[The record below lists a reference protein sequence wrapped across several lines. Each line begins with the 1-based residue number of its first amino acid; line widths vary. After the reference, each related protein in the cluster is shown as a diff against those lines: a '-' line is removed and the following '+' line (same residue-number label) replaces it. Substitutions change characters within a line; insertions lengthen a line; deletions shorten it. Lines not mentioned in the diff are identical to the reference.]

1 MRAVIGEIAALA
13 AALAFG
19 MNTVLARR
27 FMVAVAP
34 EAGVLVSIAANVV
47 VFWSLLGAVV
57 WRGDLPPVNPASIWL
72 FALGGLAGTLVG
84 RNLAYHGIKRLGPSL
99 STSLRLSNSVFTLLF
114 GYLLLRE
121 LPRSWQLAGMV
132 AVTLGLWYSLRPEE
146 GSLHERRRS
155 VDLRGVAIVLGAA
168 AAFALGDSARRIGL
182 VLTPSPFL
190 GTAVGATVAF
200 SAHLLWSVFNRSAR
214 LPRGPDLRRADLLG
228 SAACNT
234 AAILLLFVG
243 LTHAPV
249 AIVSVLYNLQ
259 VLIVLIV
266 SPLLL
271 PGQETITPRIVWGA
285 LLALAGTALILLG

>member
-1 MRAVIGEIAALA
+1 MIGEMAALA

-19 MNTVLARR
+19 MNTLLARR

-47 VFWSLLGAVV
+47 VFWALLGVV
-57 WRGDLPPVNPASIWL
+57 ALRGKVPPVNPASIWL

-121 LPRSWQLAGMV
+121 LPRAWQIVGMA
-132 AVTLGLWYSLRPEE
+132 AVTLGLWYSLKPERQ
-146 GSLHERRRS
+146 SPLRRRAS
-155 VDLRGVAIVLGAA
+155 EDIAGVAIVLGAA

-214 LPRGPDLRRADLLG
+214 LPKGPDLRRADLLG

-249 AIVSVLYNLQ
+249 AVVSVLYNLQ
-259 VLIVLIV
+259 VLIVLIM
-266 SPLLL
+266 SPLIL
-271 PGQETITPRIVWGA
+271 PGQETITPQVVWGA
-285 LLALAGTALILLG
+285 LLALVGTALILLG